1 MDNIGID
8 MNQFAQ
14 QMEDYVVT
22 KVMSDLAPDEKSKKL
37 ITDVANIFINNGVPA
52 ITAMKIMNDLAEYSK
67 NLNKGETNHEKD

>member
-1 MDNIGID
+1 MDIGVD

-14 QMEDYVVT
+14 QMEDYLVT
-22 KVMSDLAPDEKSKKL
+22 KVMSDLAPDKESKKL

-52 ITAMKIMNDLAEYSK
+52 ITAMKIMTDLAEYAK

>member
-22 KVMSDLAPDEKSKKL
+22 KVMSELAPDKKSKKV
-37 ITDVANIFINNGVPA
+37 ITDSMNIFISNGVPA
-52 ITAMKIMNDLAEYSK
+52 ITAMKIMNDLAEYAK

>member
-14 QMEDYVVT
+14 QMEDYLVT
-22 KVMSDLAPDEKSKKL
+22 KVISELAPDKESKKL
-37 ITDVANIFINNGVPA
+37 ITDLANIFINNGVPA
-52 ITAMKIMNDLAEYSK
+52 ITAMKIMNDLAEYTK

>member
-1 MDNIGID
+1 MDIGVD

-22 KVMSDLAPDEKSKKL
+22 KVMSELAPDEKSKKL

-52 ITAMKIMNDLAEYSK
+52 ITAMKIMNDLAEYAK
-67 NLNKGETNHEKD
+67 ILNKGETNHEKD

>member
-1 MDNIGID
+1 MDIGID

-22 KVMSDLAPDEKSKKL
+22 KVMSELAPDKESKKL
-37 ITDVANIFINNGVPA
+37 ITDITNIFISNGVPA
-52 ITAMKIMNDLAEYSK
+52 ITAMKIMKDLADYTK

>member
-1 MDNIGID
+1 MDIGID

-22 KVMSDLAPDEKSKKL
+22 KVLSELAPDKKSKKL
-37 ITDVANIFINNGVPA
+37 ITDIANIFINNGVPA
-52 ITAMKIMNDLAEYSK
+52 ITAMKIMNDLAEYTK

>member
-22 KVMSDLAPDEKSKKL
+22 KVMSELAPDKKSKKV
-37 ITDVANIFINNGVPA
+37 ITVSMNIFISNGVPA
-52 ITAMKIMNDLAEYSK
+52 ITAMKIMNDLAEYAK

>member
-22 KVMSDLAPDEKSKKL
+22 KVMSDLAPDKESKKL
-37 ITDVANIFINNGVPA
+37 ITDVTNIFVNYGVPA